1 VIDRWELYQPVVAGF
16 LAAVAAACGAFTIRG
31 GWRAPRPA
39 PFRRLLGASM
49 VIWSVGQVLA
59 GLLQAGGAGRS
70 LSVLEDVVQVA
81 ALPVAMAGV
90 LALPRAVG
98 GPHQVL
104 RILLDSGL
112 LSVAISLVTWR
123 LLLASWTEAPARA
136 GPVEVAL
143 VLMPEIA
150 LVAMT
155 VVSALRDLEP
165 PLIVLA
171 VGMLSFWFGDL
182 TALHGSITA
191 LAPSSLVGQVSYA
204 VAWPLAAWGAVR
216 YDPGG
221 RPADGPAPIEVDP
234 DARVTVITT
243 IAALLLLLGG
253 VGEMSWHAWQD
264 GGDLPVDPVS
274 WVALLSAIGM
284 LGVRELLNARLRV
297 TLLNRLHE
305 EATVDPLT
313 GLANRRLL
321 VSRLADV
328 RPEDSWCL
336 VLLDLDGFK
345 GVNDL
350 LGQAVG
356 DRLLAA
362 VGQRLVRSLP
372 RTALVAR
379 TEGDEF
385 AVLIPGTTAVG
396 GAVAEVVLTAVRR
409 SGWDVEGVTR
419 LPVTASVGVTKVGEV
434 YPTSLEDGSGAGRLS
449 DLTAAGAA
457 LHLAKAAGGD
467 RAEVF
472 DTRVALARSR
482 RLMLEE
488 RLRAAIRED
497 VIDVRFQPVV
507 DLRTGAIAG
516 VEALA
521 RWTDPQFGSIAP
533 QEFIPIA
540 EQTGLVVALGELVL
554 HRALEE
560 AVEHGLPSCGL
571 RVACNVSPVQLCVPG
586 FPQLVEDALTRSA
599 VPPHLLVV
607 EVTEAV
613 LVEEEGPAVAALR
626 RLVDIGVIIAIDDFG
641 TGYSALGYL
650 RRLPAQMLKIDRS
663 LTAALVDEAEA
674 KAITQAVIELG
685 ANLAVSIVVEGIETS
700 DVAEL
705 VLSMGAGLGQGTL
718 YGAALPMSEIVR
730 LVRRPPAGMR
740 LA

>member
-1 VIDRWELYQPVVAGF
+1 
-16 LAAVAAACGAFTIRG
+16 
-31 GWRAPRPA
+31 
-39 PFRRLLGASM
+39 
-49 VIWSVGQVLA
+49 VLT
-59 GLLQAGGAGRS
+59 GLLLAGGAGRP
-70 LSVLEDVVQVA
+70 LSMLGDVVEVA

-98 GPHQVL
+98 GPHQGL
-104 RILLDSGL
+104 RIVLDSGL

-123 LLLASWTEAPARA
+123 LLFVPGADAPARA
-136 GPVEVAL
+136 GPVAVAL

-150 LVAMT
+150 LVAMA
-155 VVSALRDLEP
+155 VVSALRDLAP

-171 VGMLSFWFGDL
+171 VGTLSFWFGDL
-182 TALHGSITA
+182 AALHGNITA
-191 LAPSSLVGQVSYA
+191 LAPSNLVGQLPYA

-216 YDPGG
+216 YDPVA
-221 RPADGPAPIEVDP
+221 RAADGPVPIEVDP
-234 DARVTVITT
+234 DARATVITT
-243 IAALLLLLGG
+243 IAALLLLLVG
-253 VGEMSWHAWQD
+253 VGEMSWHAWQ
-264 GGDLPVDPVS
+264 GGGELPVDPVS

-284 LGVRELLNARLRV
+284 LGVRELLNARMRV

-321 VSRLADV
+321 VARLADV

-356 DRLLAA
+356 DRLLAT
-362 VGQRLVRSLP
+362 VGQLLVRSLP

-385 AVLIPGTTAVG
+385 AVLIPGTMAVG
-396 GAVAEVVLTAVRR
+396 VAVSEVVLTAVRR
-409 SGWDVEGVTR
+409 SCWDVEGVTR

-434 YPTSLEDGSGAGRLS
+434 YPTSLDDGSGTGRLS

-457 LHLAKAAGGD
+457 LNLAKAAGGD

-472 DTRVALARSR
+472 DTSAALARSR
-482 RLMLEE
+482 QLILEE
-488 RLRAAIRED
+488 RLRVAIRED

-521 RWTDPQFGSIAP
+521 RWTDPQFGPIGP

-540 EQTGLVVALGELVL
+540 EQSGLVVALGELVL

-560 AVEHGLPSCGL
+560 AVAHGLPGRGI

-685 ANLAVSIVVEGIETS
+685 ANLSVSIVVEGIETS

-705 VLSMGAGLGQGTL
+705 AHSMARWGPATGRGPSTGL
-718 YGAALPMSEIVR
+718 PCR
-730 LVRRPPAGMR
+730 
-740 LA
+740 